1 MATNNLTP
9 ELLARILAARG
20 PEYYDAA
27 AGRSYMGNN
36 GSGWTPDGGGG
47 YSGADGFQASAPTEI
62 RGYNWSPDMYGDNF
76 ELNGTQY
83 DRIDPNTGEVIGQ
96 GTWEGLKKNSAMD
109 TLLPLAMVAAPFALS
124 MFPGLGAAASFGTNP
139 VLSGASASGFAPGA
153 AGAAGGGGYG
163 ALGATE
169 PAASIGATGGMTQA
183 ELAAMGAGG
192 SGVGTMAPLATLEGP
207 MSSSLLA
214 DSLTTMGTGTGL
226 ASALGGAAKFLGP
239 AATLLGAAAGA
250 KGQDASQTS
259 VKSMDPRM
267 DKLFYED
274 LAPRVQGLLAKQM
287 APGAMQG
294 FTDMQTVGRN
304 LLNTPVAGNGFNRF
318 FPGR

>member
-9 ELLARILAARG
+9 ELLARIQA
-20 PEYYDAA
+20 YYAQPTSGSGWSPSMATPYSEGGQVYQQDGGAIYNYDPNKQQAGQDRFNVYNPDGSFSNEGTFKTDDAMQTFLMALAA
-27 AGRSYMGNN
+27 AGGMQFL
-36 GSGWTPDGGGG
+36 PGG
-47 YSGADGFQASAPTEI
+47 A
-62 RGYNWSPDMYGDNF
+62 
-76 ELNGTQY
+76 
-83 DRIDPNTGEVIGQ
+83 
-96 GTWEGLKKNSAMD
+96 
-109 TLLPLAMVAAPFALS
+109 
-124 MFPGLGAAASFGTNP
+124 FG
-139 VLSGASASGFAPGA
+139 
-153 AGAAGGGGYG
+153 GAAGGGGYG

-169 PAASIGATGGMTQA
+169 PVASIGATGGMTSA

-192 SGVGTMAPLATLEGP
+192 SGLGTMAPLATLEGP

-214 DSLTTMGTGTGL
+214 DSLVPMSVGGGL
-226 ASALGGAAKFLGP
+226 AGAAGAAGALGGAAKFLGP

-287 APGAMQG
+287 APGAMPG

-304 LLNTPVAGNGFNRF
+304 LLNQPVAGNGFNRF